1 MKDNRWEVMNEQ
13 TKLTE
18 VKQRIEA
25 ACKRADRSTDSV
37 ELIAVTKHVD
47 AAKILDLHQLGLSQF
62 GENRADVL
70 VKKAAEL
77 KDHSIDW
84 HYIGSLQTRKVRQVL
99 PLISCLHS
107 LDRESLAVEIEKRA
121 ETEIPCFLQV
131 NITGEA
137 SKHGFSPEEALA
149 FVNRFDFQ
157 KIKVIGLMTM
167 APLTEDDAIIRQAFT
182 DLAALGQ
189 AIQKLAVRQAPCLK
203 LSMGMTN
210 DFEIAIEEGATHIRI
225 GRALVE

>member
-1 MKDNRWEVMNEQ
+1 MNEQ

-25 ACKRADRSTDSV
+25 ACKRADRSADSV

-167 APLTEDDAIIRQAFT
+167 APLTEDAAIIRQAFT

>member
-1 MKDNRWEVMNEQ
+1 MNEQ

-70 VKKAAEL
+70 VKKTAEL

>member
-1 MKDNRWEVMNEQ
+1 MNEQ

-25 ACKRADRSTDSV
+25 ACKRADRSADSV

-47 AAKILDLHQLGLSQF
+47 AAKILDLHQLGLSHF

-84 HYIGSLQTRKVRQVL
+84 HYIGSLQTRKVRQIL

-149 FVNRFDFQ
+149 FVNHFDFQ

-167 APLTEDDAIIRQAFT
+167 APLTEDAAIIRQAFT

>member
-1 MKDNRWEVMNEQ
+1 MNEQ

-77 KDHSIDW
+77 KDRSIDW

>member
-1 MKDNRWEVMNEQ
+1 MNEQ

-25 ACKRADRSTDSV
+25 ACKRADRSADSV

-47 AAKILDLHQLGLSQF
+47 AAKILDLHQLGLNQF

-77 KDHSIDW
+77 KDHLIDW
-84 HYIGSLQTRKVRQVL
+84 HYIGSLQTRKVRRVL

-149 FVNRFDFQ
+149 FVKRFDFQ

-167 APLTEDDAIIRQAFT
+167 APLTEDAAIIRQAFT

>member
-1 MKDNRWEVMNEQ
+1 MNEQ

-25 ACKRADRSTDSV
+25 ACKRADRSADSV

-47 AAKILDLHQLGLSQF
+47 AAKILDLRQLGLSQF

-84 HYIGSLQTRKVRQVL
+84 HYIGSLQTRKVRQIL

-167 APLTEDDAIIRQAFT
+167 APLTEDAAIIRQAFT

>member
-1 MKDNRWEVMNEQ
+1 MNEQ

-25 ACKRADRSTDSV
+25 ACKRADRSADSV

>member
-1 MKDNRWEVMNEQ
+1 MNEQ

-25 ACKRADRSTDSV
+25 ACKRADRSADSV

-84 HYIGSLQTRKVRQVL
+84 HYIGSLQTRKVRQIL

-167 APLTEDDAIIRQAFT
+167 APLTEDAAIIRQAFT

>member
-1 MKDNRWEVMNEQ
+1 MNEQ

-47 AAKILDLHQLGLSQF
+47 ATKILDLHQLGLSQF

-182 DLAALGQ
+182 DLAVLGQ

>member
-1 MKDNRWEVMNEQ
+1 MNEQ

>member
-1 MKDNRWEVMNEQ
+1 MNEQ

-25 ACKRADRSTDSV
+25 ACKRADRSADSV

-137 SKHGFSPEEALA
+137 SKHGFSPKEALA

-167 APLTEDDAIIRQAFT
+167 APLTEDAAIIRQAFT

>member
-1 MKDNRWEVMNEQ
+1 MNEQ

-25 ACKRADRSTDSV
+25 ACKRADRSADSV

-47 AAKILDLHQLGLSQF
+47 AAKILDLHQLGLNQF

-131 NITGEA
+131 NTTGEA

-149 FVNRFDFQ
+149 FVKRFDFQ

-167 APLTEDDAIIRQAFT
+167 APLTEDAAIIRQAFT

-210 DFEIAIEEGATHIRI
+210 DLEIAIEEGATHIRI

>member
-1 MKDNRWEVMNEQ
+1 MNEQ

-25 ACKRADRSTDSV
+25 ACKRAGRSADSV

-167 APLTEDDAIIRQAFT
+167 APLTEDAAIIRQAFT

>member
-1 MKDNRWEVMNEQ
+1 MNEQ

-25 ACKRADRSTDSV
+25 ACKRADRSADSV

-167 APLTEDDAIIRQAFT
+167 APLTEDVAIIRQAFT

>member
-1 MKDNRWEVMNEQ
+1 MNEQ

-25 ACKRADRSTDSV
+25 ACKRADRSADSV

-47 AAKILDLHQLGLSQF
+47 AAKILDLHQLGLNQF

-77 KDHSIDW
+77 KGHSIDW

-149 FVNRFDFQ
+149 FVKRFDFQ

-167 APLTEDDAIIRQAFT
+167 APLTEDAAIIRQAFT

>member
-1 MKDNRWEVMNEQ
+1 MNEQ

-25 ACKRADRSTDSV
+25 ACKRADRSVDSV

-47 AAKILDLHQLGLSQF
+47 AAEILDLHQLGLNQF

-77 KDHSIDW
+77 KDYSIDW

-121 ETEIPCFLQV
+121 DTEIPCFLQV

-149 FVNRFDFQ
+149 FVNRFAFQ

-167 APLTEDDAIIRQAFT
+167 APLTEDAAIIRQAFT

-189 AIQKLAVRQAPCLK
+189 TIQKLAVRQVPCLK